1 MQKIKVRSSEV
12 KHDACPHF
20 GIAMLQCHQVMQIQ
34 AASQA
39 RRQAAAYRLNVGHH
53 MRRPPWPRNTHVF
66 LDVKF
71 VHGINFGSFFTA
83 MQTRDLCSFYGF
95 GYKVRK
101 SHGRGNLCP
110 E

>member
-12 KHDACPHF
+12 KHDACPHV

-66 LDVKF
+66 FRCKICSQNKF
-71 VHGINFGSFFTA
+71 WFF
-83 MQTRDLCSFYGF
+83 FY
-95 GYKVRK
+95 R
-101 SHGRGNLCP
+101 NANT
-110 E
+110 